1 MSRKRVSKLEM
12 NQLRTAM
19 VHEYPNCFVAPGL
32 AKRPLKIGI
41 KRDLLKDA
49 REKFPGLSHRHIS
62 AFMTDY
68 VTGIHYFQAC
78 RKGAV
83 RVGLA
88 GTFSGFVDDDAAEY
102 AKACIALLN
111 AGKRIPN
118 PKRDPAGP
126 VQVGEALF
134 GAPTAD
140 PLVLSYEQW
149 AGMNRKHMADVM
161 GLPARVIGLD
171 AAATSGMA
179 IMRLDGSIVTATIPL
194 TLEQELE
201 RLKYFQYA
209 ASMSNN
215 WYHSDGSKAKDD
227 AAIAELERRIRER
240 DAK

>member
-88 GTFSGFVDDDAAEY
+88 GMFSGFVDDDAAEY
-102 AKACIALLN
+102 AKACIELLN

-149 AGMNRKHMADVM
+149 AEMNRKHMADVM
-161 GLPARVIGLD
+161 GVPAAKMG
-171 AAATSGMA
+171 
-179 IMRLDGSIVTATIPL
+179 IPDDFVPMP
-194 TLEQELE
+194 TLEEELE
-201 RLKYFQYA
+201 RLKYYQYA
-209 ASMSNN
+209 ASMSDN
-215 WYHSDGSKAKDD
+215 WYHSSGRKAQDD
-227 AAIAELERRIRER
+227 ARIADFERRIRER